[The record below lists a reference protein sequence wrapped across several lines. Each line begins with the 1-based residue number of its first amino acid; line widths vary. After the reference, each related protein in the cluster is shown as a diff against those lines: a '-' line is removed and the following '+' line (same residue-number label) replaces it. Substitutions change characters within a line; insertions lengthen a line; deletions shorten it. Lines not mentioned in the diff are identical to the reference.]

1 MKHLIQIE
9 NNTEGLSCYDLVNQ
23 RENDYAR
30 DLIKKSQL
38 TKSISVNNSVEIV
51 NNPST
56 FYPKD
61 DPTEPRTNQNTPGL
75 VLPSIKQD
83 SIVNNTDS
91 KISKMWV
98 LSVTL
103 VSFWIRQVLK
113 MDQTII
119 NPWKIF
125 LNSICKQLVSPNS
138 ESLEDKEMN
147 K

>member
-1 MKHLIQIE
+1 
-9 NNTEGLSCYDLVNQ
+9 
-23 RENDYAR
+23 
-30 DLIKKSQL
+30 
-38 TKSISVNNSVEIV
+38 
-51 NNPST
+51 
-56 FYPKD
+56 
-61 DPTEPRTNQNTPGL
+61 
-75 VLPSIKQD
+75 
-83 SIVNNTDS
+83 
-91 KISKMWV
+91 MWV